1 MQEKVSTEEHVH
13 ITENPAWRDVVLNK
27 LDFYCT
33 RFSEH
38 SVS

>member
-1 MQEKVSTEEHVH
+1 MNSKEKSM
-13 ITENPAWRDVVLNK
+13 AWRDVVLNK